1 MLKFF
6 NNERGSTVTI
16 LFLILLPL
24 AVLFL
29 IASLDHT
36 RVVFGT
42 DLDMQQALNDACRSA
57 TMMVSPLSQA
67 YNNPMID
74 PDKAHMAFR
83 DILAS
88 NLKLNDDL
96 TPRENSPVTDV
107 EYLLVVFNGVN
118 SYEIPAGKAY
128 SETNPAGTEFS
139 GTLPYIFTEAE
150 LGENIRVELDTPG
163 CIAIATANLK
173 PILGQQESMGIRWS
187 SAKILN

>member
-118 SYEIPAGKAY
+118 SYEIPAGKVY
-128 SETNPAGTEFS
+128 SETNLAGTEFS
-139 GTLPYIFTEAE
+139 GGLPYETE
-150 LGENIRVELDTPG
+150 LGENIYVELDAPG

-173 PILGQQESMGIRWS
+173 PIIGKQESTGVRWS
-187 SAKILN
+187 SAKILR